1 MNSELDGNGEIK
13 FDEFLSLW
21 NGENKFDELSTS
33 WNGENKFDEFWI
45 SRKWW
50 K

>member
-1 MNSELDGNGEIK
+1 MNSEFRGNVETK
-13 FDEFLSLW
+13 FDKFLSLK
-21 NGENKFDELSTS
+21 NGENKFDNLSIS

-45 SRKWW
+45 SRKWS

>member
-1 MNSELDGNGEIK
+1 MKLKFDEIK
-13 FDEFLSLW
+13 FDEFLSSW
-21 NGENKFDELSTS
+21 NGDNKFDELSIS
-33 WNGENKFDEFWI
+33 WNDKNKFDEFWI